1 MKKTI
6 LSLLALSLFVTTNVF
21 ALEISGTN
29 VPDKATVEGAELSL
43 NGAGMRSKF
52 MFKVYVASLYLT
64 SKKPS
69 AEDVLADAGAKRMQL
84 NIRRELSAEQLLEA
98 LNEGL
103 KANNTAAELAPLDA
117 RMKEFDN
124 ILTSVGKVTPGNV
137 IVLDYIPGTGTR
149 IQLNAQTK
157 GTIAGDDFNKALLK
171 IWLGPEAVQASLK
184 KALLG
189 N

>member
-1 MKKTI
+1 MKKI
-6 LSLLALSLFVTTNVF
+6 LLSLFALSLFASVNVF
-21 ALEISGTN
+21 ALDVSGTN
-29 VPDKATVEGAELSL
+29 VPDKATVEGTELSL

-52 MFKVYVASLYLT
+52 MFKVYVASLYT
-64 SKKPS
+64 TAKKTS

-103 KANNTAAELAPLDA
+103 KANNTPAELAPLEA
-117 RMKEFDN
+117 RLKEFDG
-124 ILTSVGKVTPGNV
+124 IMTSAGKAAPGNV
-137 IVLDYIPGTGTR
+137 IALDYIPGTGTR
-149 IQLNAQTK
+149 VQLNGQTK

>member
-1 MKKTI
+1 MKKII
-6 LSLLALSLFVTTNVF
+6 LSLLALSLFASANVF
-21 ALEISGTN
+21 ALEVSGTN
-29 VPDKATVEGAELSL
+29 VPDKATVEGTELSL

-52 MFKVYVASLYLT
+52 MFKVYVASLYLA
-64 SKKPS
+64 SKKTL
-69 AEDVLADAGAKRMQL
+69 AEEVLADAGAKRMQL

-98 LNEGL
+98 LNEGF
-103 KANNTAAELAPLDA
+103 KANNTPAELAPLDA

-124 ILTSVGKVTPGNV
+124 ILTSVGKASPGN
-137 IVLDYIPGTGTR
+137 IITLDYIPGSGTR
-149 IQLNAQTK
+149 VQLNGQTK
-157 GTIAGDDFNKALLK
+157 GNIAGEDFNKALLK

>member
-1 MKKTI
+1 MKKI
-6 LSLLALSLFVTTNVF
+6 FLSMLALSMFASMNVA
-21 ALEISGTN
+21 ALEVSGTN
-29 VPDKATVEGAELSL
+29 VPDKATVEGTELSL

-52 MFKVYVASLYLT
+52 MFKVYVASLYLA
-64 SKKPS
+64 SKKTS
-69 AEDVLADAGAKRMQL
+69 AEEVLADAGAKRLQL

-103 KANNTAAELAPLDA
+103 KANNTAAELAPLEA

-124 ILTSVGKVTPGNV
+124 ILTSVGKASPGNI

-149 IQLNAQTK
+149 VQLNGQTK

-171 IWLGPEAVQASLK
+171 IWLGPEAVQANLK

-189 N
+189 Q